1 MIYLDT
7 LVKTIELDD
16 AVHKRLAKHEGIGE
30 TVQDVIIRLL
40 DYYDKGRKGKIFG
53 DPFETPK
60 GESLELPDEDIH
72 DKLEESE

>member
-30 TVQDVIIRLL
+30 TIQDVIIRLL
-40 DYYDKGRKGKIFG
+40 DYYDKGRKEDFG
-53 DPFETPK
+53 DPFEISK
-60 GESLELPDEDIH
+60 DESLELPDEDIH

>member
-16 AVHKRLAKHEGIGE
+16 AVHKRLAKHMDIGE
-30 TVQDVIIRLL
+30 TFQDVIIRLL
-40 DYYDKGRKGKIFG
+40 DYYDKGRNRKIFG

-60 GESLELPDEDIH
+60 DESLELPDEDIH